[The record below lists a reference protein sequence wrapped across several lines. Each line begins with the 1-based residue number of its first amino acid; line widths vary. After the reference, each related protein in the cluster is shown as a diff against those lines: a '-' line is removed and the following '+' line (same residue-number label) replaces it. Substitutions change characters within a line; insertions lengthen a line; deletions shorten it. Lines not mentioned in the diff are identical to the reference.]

1 MCPALILAG
10 PKYGRLPYEVKNYRK
25 MSINDEILGEMCAK
39 IVQKVPNSEEEEAW
53 FALLNECKL

>member
-1 MCPALILAG
+1 
-10 PKYGRLPYEVKNYRK
+10 